1 MAKDNFYNLGFGSV
15 PKVQQYSN
23 VFKSLGDTLKKPFEE
38 SITKTKNLMAL
49 MPNGVPIDKVPE
61 EIRGQVTDFLSKNK
75 KSYADAAQTLATSP
89 MGSDKYNEAM
99 DILNGVKA
107 KFENL
112 SLSLEA
118 YQQNAK
124 LSLETFDQL
133 ALSNDQNRKLDH
145 SNMANGNVLQSFE
158 IDESG
163 NGSFL
168 SSNGDRIKFTDYKAG
183 FVDDGALIGSYLQLT
198 EAAQK
203 EGLAGIN
210 FDPVKYE
217 AAIKTMFKSGGI
229 DRVINFAY
237 DGVKTGNLLDDSQP
251 IQFIHQYIQ
260 NKTGKKPG
268 DEGYEQ
274 LLEEYKK
281 DEGLIDAFGN
291 HLLGVLRD
299 QYHGGGMQ
307 QYSGNRNI
315 RNNRN
320 NRSGYNPPPA
330 DNTKN
335 EFSNYLNTGTIPLL
349 QFGNRTEKDSYLKFN
364 QDGTIDAFDKDNIKF
379 MTTDAENLKG
389 MLANI
394 FSGESRTNINEYVDR
409 EVRLASEGKTSSIE
423 TTREKNQILEK
434 YDPNKGE
441 YKDFD
446 INDRLDVGFSK
457 DGFYKLNNGGQLTFI
472 VQQGVHPELSPK
484 NIGDKDIS
492 KFLRY
497 KGVNDR
503 NAFLVQDKGNIYKL
517 ITGNYST
524 LSEAQEIKDKII
536 NRNKE
541 RLHLKGFFSTRELYK
556 YLKETFNQD
565 NNEDVMK
572 FIKDDDAFIYALY
585 NGKRIRLNEA
595 KKLLEADGL
604 Q

>member
-38 SITKTKNLMAL
+38 SIIKTKNLMAL

-168 SSNGDRIKFTDYKAG
+168 SSNGNRIKFTDYKAG
-183 FVDDGALIGSYLQLT
+183 FVDDGTLIGSYLQLT

-203 EGLAGIN
+203 EGLSGIN
-210 FDPVKYE
+210 FDPIKYE
-217 AAIKTMFKSGGI
+217 AAIKLMFKNGGI

-307 QYSGNRNI
+307 KYNTSKGN
-315 RNNRN
+315 NNRN
-320 NRSGYNPPPA
+320 NPPPA
-330 DNTKN
+330 PSNFNAGLQIYGRGEQRDGSSSPINALLYQNQDMVTDRGTIRRWKFGDESLSYNDILNKLDTFGEIGIDKYGRTQLRVNDNINLTIPQV
-335 EFSNYLNTGTIPLL
+335 TGTEEGGQVVQLTPINIPK
-349 QFGNRTEKDSYLKFN
+349 GNVIT
-364 QDGTIDAFDKDNIKF
+364 
-379 MTTDAENLKG
+379 LKG
-389 MLANI
+389 Q
-394 FSGESRTNINEYVDR
+394 
-409 EVRLASEGKTSSIE
+409 EVI
-423 TTREKNQILEK
+423 
-434 YDPNKGE
+434 D
-441 YKDFD
+441 
-446 INDRLDVGFSK
+446 
-457 DGFYKLNNGGQLTFI
+457 
-472 VQQGVHPELSPK
+472 
-484 NIGDKDIS
+484 
-492 KFLRY
+492 
-497 KGVNDR
+497 
-503 NAFLVQDKGNIYKL
+503 IYKSL
-517 ITGNYST
+517 RDEEY
-524 LSEAQEIKDKII
+524 IK
-536 NRNKE
+536 
-541 RLHLKGFFSTRELYK
+541 
-556 YLKETFNQD
+556 
-565 NNEDVMK
+565 
-572 FIKDDDAFIYALY
+572 
-585 NGKRIRLNEA
+585 
-595 KKLLEADGL
+595 
-604 Q
+604 

>member
-1 MAKDNFYNLGFGSV
+1 MAKDNFYNLGFGTV

-38 SITKTKNLMAL
+38 SIIKTKNLMAL
-49 MPNGVPIDKVPE
+49 MPNGVAIDKVPE

-99 DILNGVKA
+99 DTLNGVKA

-168 SSNGDRIKFTDYKAG
+168 SSNGNRIKFTDYKAG

-217 AAIKTMFKSGGI
+217 AAIKTMFKGGGI

-299 QYHGGGMQ
+299 QYHAGGMQ
-307 QYSGNRNI
+307 QYSGNRNT
-315 RNNRN
+315 RNNRGN
-320 NRSGYNPPPA
+320 TGGYNPPPA
-330 DNTKN
+330 NITKGSFKDFVDNFDTEGSNSFLPAYTINNLDNNKPMDVEQATIGFDNGNPFVQHVPGDSRYRIDLSRLQIIDMLKN
-335 EFSNYLNTGTIPLL
+335 TYKGTPGYNEQNIIDFVDSEINTSKNIATQTDDKNAKDLSMVSGGKGVFDAKVNKLLSQDATIGGRKVSDYLLSYGDDDFVVNSLNREFGEYGFTFEYEDLGTLESDAL
-349 QFGNRTEKDSYLKFN
+349 KVTHRNRPNEGQIIRFDTISDDVKNTEKLIAIMFGMINNNYDA
-364 QDGTIDAFDKDNIKF
+364 IDD
-379 MTTDAENLKG
+379 L
-389 MLANI
+389 
-394 FSGESRTNINEYVDR
+394 
-409 EVRLASEGKTSSIE
+409 
-423 TTREKNQILEK
+423 
-434 YDPNKGE
+434 
-441 YKDFD
+441 
-446 INDRLDVGFSK
+446 
-457 DGFYKLNNGGQLTFI
+457 
-472 VQQGVHPELSPK
+472 
-484 NIGDKDIS
+484 
-492 KFLRY
+492 
-497 KGVNDR
+497 
-503 NAFLVQDKGNIYKL
+503 
-517 ITGNYST
+517 
-524 LSEAQEIKDKII
+524 
-536 NRNKE
+536 
-541 RLHLKGFFSTRELYK
+541 
-556 YLKETFNQD
+556 
-565 NNEDVMK
+565 
-572 FIKDDDAFIYALY
+572 
-585 NGKRIRLNEA
+585 
-595 KKLLEADGL
+595 
-604 Q
+604 

>member
-38 SITKTKNLMAL
+38 SIIKTKNLMAL

-168 SSNGDRIKFTDYKAG
+168 SSNGNRIKFTDYKAG

-210 FDPVKYE
+210 FDPIKYE
-217 AAIKTMFKSGGI
+217 AAIKTIFKSGGI

-281 DEGLIDAFGN
+281 DEGLIDAFGS
-291 HLLGVLRD
+291 HLLDVLRD

-320 NRSGYNPPPA
+320 NYSFNPPPA
-330 DNTKN
+330 DNTTN
-335 EFSNYLNTGTIPLL
+335 EFSNYLNTGTIRLL

-364 QDGTIDAFDKDNIKF
+364 QDGTIDVFDKDNVKF

-389 MLANI
+389 MLADI
-394 FSGESRTNINEYVDR
+394 FSGESRTNINEYVDK

-423 TTREKNQILEK
+423 TTREKNQILAK

-441 YKDFD
+441 YKDFN
-446 INDRLDVGFSK
+446 INDMLDKGHSQ
-457 DGFYKLNNGGQLTFI
+457 DGFYQLNNGGQLTFV
-472 VQQGVHPELSPK
+472 VQSGVMSFP
-484 NIGDKDIS
+484 GKDNVDFS
-492 KFLRY
+492 KFLRH
-497 KGVNDR
+497 KGVNNRD
-503 NAFLVQDKGNIYKL
+503 AYLILDKGNINKL
-517 ITGNYST
+517 IAGNFST
-524 LSEAQEIKDKII
+524 LQEAEEIKNKII
-536 NRNKE
+536 NRNKG
-541 RLHLKGFFSTRELYK
+541 RYHLKGFPTTTELLKYYK
-556 YLKETFNQD
+556 KLFPNTSNENLET
-565 NNEDVMK
+565 M
-572 FIKDDDAFIYALY
+572 IKDDPFIYALY
-585 NGKRIRLNEA
+585 NGKRISKSEA

>member
-15 PKVQQYSN
+15 PKVQEYSN
-23 VFKSLGDTLKKPFEE
+23 VFKSLSDTLKKPFEE

-75 KSYADAAQTLATSP
+75 KSYAEAAQTLATSP

-168 SSNGDRIKFTDYKAG
+168 SSSGDRIKFTDYKAG

-203 EGLAGIN
+203 EGLAGLN

-217 AAIKTMFKSGGI
+217 AAIKAMFKGGGI

-299 QYHGGGMQ
+299 QYHAGGMQ
-307 QYSGNRNI
+307 EYSGNRNT
-315 RNNRN
+315 RNNRK
-320 NRSGYNPPPA
+320 NRGGYNPPPA
-330 DNTKN
+330 NITTGSFKDLIENFDNEAGNNSFLPAYTIKNLDDGKPMDVEQATIGFDNGNPFVQHVPGDSRYRRDLSRLQMIDMLKKTYQGTPGYNEQDIIEFVDDEIRMSKYLTKTKSEQN
-335 EFSNYLNTGTIPLL
+335 E
-349 QFGNRTEKDSYLKFN
+349 
-364 QDGTIDAFDKDNIKF
+364 
-379 MTTDAENLKG
+379 
-389 MLANI
+389 
-394 FSGESRTNINEYVDR
+394 
-409 EVRLASEGKTSSIE
+409 
-423 TTREKNQILEK
+423 
-434 YDPNKGE
+434 
-441 YKDFD
+441 
-446 INDRLDVGFSK
+446 
-457 DGFYKLNNGGQLTFI
+457 
-472 VQQGVHPELSPK
+472 
-484 NIGDKDIS
+484 KDIS
-492 KFLRY
+492 MTTHRGGN
-497 KGVNDR
+497 GVFDARLNKLLSQDATIGGRKVSDYLLSYGDDDFVINSLNREYGQYGFTFEYEDLGTLESDALKVTHR
-503 NAFLVQDKGNIYKL
+503 NRPSEGQIIRFDTISDDVRNTEKL
-517 ITGNYST
+517 IAIMFAMVNNNY
-524 LSEAQEIKDKII
+524 
-536 NRNKE
+536 
-541 RLHLKGFFSTRELYK
+541 
-556 YLKETFNQD
+556 
-565 NNEDVMK
+565 DV
-572 FIKDDDAFIYALY
+572 IDDL
-585 NGKRIRLNEA
+585 
-595 KKLLEADGL
+595 
-604 Q
+604 